1 MCENL
6 HVAGLGPK
14 VAQHHSYIPLESK
27 PVSQDVFP
35 KGKANGYPTEAF
47 LWLGM
52 TLQFKARS
60 LLQKHALLIFI
71 EHY

>member
-14 VAQHHSYIPLESK
+14 VAQHHSYIPLAST
-27 PVSQDVFP
+27 PVLQEVFP

-52 TLQFKARS
+52 TCAIQGPQFA
-60 LLQKHALLIFI
+60 AGTCFI
-71 EHY
+71 DLY

>member
-1 MCENL
+1 MRENL
-6 HVAGLGPK
+6 YVAGLGPK
-14 VAQHHSYIPLESK
+14 VANHHSYIPLESK

-52 TLQFKARS
+52 TSAIQGPQFA
-60 LLQKHALLIFI
+60 AETCFI
-71 EHY
+71 DLS